1 MISKTD
7 LDTVDLPDVVLNDLD
22 ATFLFLVTELK
33 LSFFQ
38 LELIIFRSSHLGDTM
53 KLNTYQ

>member
-38 LELIIFRSSHLGDTM
+38 LELIIFRSIHLGDTM